1 MIIDAHHHLWDPGR
15 REYPWMAGEALTPL
29 RRSYTMDD
37 LRAAAGP
44 DVTATVLVQ
53 TVSSMEETEEFLRI
67 AYDSQGLVAGVV
79 GWVDL
84 TAADGAARIDRLR
97 ATAGGHLLVGIR
109 HQAEDEPDPRW
120 LLRQDV
126 QRNLRKLP
134 AAGLVYDILVR
145 APQRP
150 AAYIVARQLPEVRF
164 VLDHAGKPG
173 IASGEGQPWAS
184 WIADMATLPNVT
196 CKLSGL
202 ITEANWQT
210 WTPETIRPYADHIL
224 SCFGA
229 DRVMFGSDWPVCE
242 LAACY
247 TDVLTLTEDLLTGA
261 STTERADI
269 LAGTARRTYRIHTSE

>member
-1 MIIDAHHHLWDPGR
+1 MIIDAHHHVWDPGR
-15 REYPWMAGEALTPL
+15 REYSWMTGEALAPL
-29 RRSYTMDD
+29 RRSYTIDD
-37 LRAAAGP
+37 LRTAAGP
-44 DVTATVLVQ
+44 EVTATVLVQ

-97 ATAGGHLLVGIR
+97 AAAGGHLLVGIR

-202 ITEANWQT
+202 VTEADWQT
-210 WTPETIRPYADHIL
+210 WTPEIIRPYADHIL

-229 DRVMFGSDWPVCE
+229 DRVMFGSDWPVCL
-242 LAACY
+242 LAAEY
-247 TDVLTLTEDLLTGA
+247 GQVKTALEEALPLLSAADRAKVFGGNAIGSYGLDVG
-261 STTERADI
+261 
-269 LAGTARRTYRIHTSE
+269 